1 VELADDLRGSHDH
14 CLGFARSPTC
24 AVADLR
30 AESTL
35 LAESSQVANLTGL
48 MGVEGGADFFH
59 VGSMRADR
67 FVELSSG
74 DTKLFGPIGDVGGHL
89 GIDLFQV
96 VGSFSMFLV
105 YGVGLMDL
113 WCIVVLGHT
122 FSPYGSVGLM
132 SPGAVEMYAG
142 SLWNDRRC

>member
-1 VELADDLRGSHDH
+1 VELADDLRGSRDH

-35 LAESSQVANLTGL
+35 LAESSQVANLAGFV
-48 MGVEGGADFFH
+48 GVKGGADFFH
-59 VGSMRADR
+59 VGSMSADR
-67 FVELSSG
+67 FVELVAG
-74 DTKLFGPIGDVGGHL
+74 DTKLLGPVGDVGGHL

-96 VGSFSMFLV
+96 VRPFSMFFV

-113 WCIVVLGHT
+113 GCIAVLGHT
-122 FSPYGSVGLM
+122 FSPYGSVRLM
-132 SPGAVEMYAG
+132 SSG
-142 SLWNDRRC
+142 